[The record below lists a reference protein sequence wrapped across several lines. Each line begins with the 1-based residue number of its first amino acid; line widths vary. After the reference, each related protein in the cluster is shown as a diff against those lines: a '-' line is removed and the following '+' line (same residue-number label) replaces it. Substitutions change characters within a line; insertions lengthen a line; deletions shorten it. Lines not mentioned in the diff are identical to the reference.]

1 MMDFFKKLEK
11 KSNKITKLIGIN
23 NVPDFVQHKLFH
35 KEYVKINILRN
46 TNFVKSNCHKD
57 EIIIVLHSA
66 VNSIIKAPLLKV
78 IENEYY

>member
-23 NVPDFVQHKLFH
+23 NVPDFVQNKLFH

-46 TNFVKSNCHKD
+46 TN
-57 EIIIVLHSA
+57 
-66 VNSIIKAPLLKV
+66 LLKA
-78 IENEYY
+78 IAIKMKS